1 MGIDSEKE
9 KKKIRLF
16 KKTKSL
22 YAFVSFEEKE
32 KNQEKGT
39 WFHD

>member
-9 KKKIRLF
+9 KKNDTVTY
-16 KKTKSL
+16 KTKSL
-22 YAFVSFEEKE
+22 YTFVSFEEKE